1 MSSIATDEDI
11 VDRWI
16 EIDDSISVPEQT
28 LDEILADKILDLDEE
43 ILCGLDDEE
52 SLFTSPQQSSP
63 ISSVPSYTLD
73 SPLHIR
79 ELESMTY
86 QLKTRSDSFGGRARA
101 LAVSNTNVAIGTSR
115 GLVLIFDCGNQRL
128 VQSLTTDGCPVSCLD
143 FNKAS
148 TLLAIGYG
156 SGLIRIFNVTT
167 GKVMDNVS
175 DVVQTGQGVLQILF
189 CESDKR
195 LACLDSGGS
204 VYELTLP
211 TTVRSR
217 KTRCIFSGCHGE
229 VVYLKMLDSG
239 VLALLSLKKLFLVSL
254 KKMCLIYAISFIG
267 PANRPPL
274 IDCQTVNIKETS
286 ESKTT
291 AFCLGRGSRVDFY
304 YLSCEFSSLRVI
316 RYGEL
321 SLGFDM
327 INLKWVESC
336 YLIAVDDVERVHMI
350 DTMQGDIAIGNIRDV
365 QLAYATADFK
375 GLSTGGNVSAALDY
389 LADCVCYQSICRIE
403 KMIFLLGQSSIYM
416 ISVSDQITQLE
427 NLINRG
433 QMVSAIL
440 FALDIVMGRV
450 VNKREGLN
458 LRHVVSSRIPSL
470 IQSLLALTTSG
481 PANGKVTQLVDH
493 YKKHI
498 QLLIRACVATSQF
511 DLLYNTVY
519 SCLEKDTLS
528 KAIFFDLIDEVV
540 LDGRLENPPPA
551 LVSDYFHHLISEGN
565 LNQFEAAVVRIP
577 VEKQDIHFVMTTCRK
592 NRLYD
597 GVIYVYNKAMS
608 DYIGPLEEIFDN
620 LAELTDCEMLSDC
633 EIALGNKLLLYIQ
646 CCLSGRAY
654 PIGSLPEKVVAT
666 LPLQVYRCLISYK
679 GKNGTSASVTYPYL
693 QLLIKFDAVQFF
705 NVIFTCSD
713 SDIFNSEDGRLQ
725 RITEVVYQII
735 KSMDRSAVLFINYF
749 TLVAY
754 LLQKKAIFPALDTI
768 NETRKF
774 ISKHCTFQNAFV
786 LQLIEMVL
794 SFGESIERVADA
806 ERCVVEVMR
815 IVNGLDEM
823 KILRQARKLPQYV
836 CSYIFVNRREFV
848 SLMECYL
855 SSPTNARFAKID
867 YSQTAEIILDHFME
881 WLSKETLEDSD
892 ALLLYYCFLARR
904 DRGYRTLTDSE
915 ERDEQLLI
923 LAVKEAVV
931 HNLFEN
937 LDMQLSEFLRY
948 WLTIASRT
956 DRCLNYTVKNGFILS
971 SVLLLEARKLLEGA
985 FELLEYELEKRWMK
999 DAMLSSKYIYEAIR
1013 LANIYHEEA
1022 RQGNW
1027 LFKILNRMLSLPESE
1042 LQEEPGL
1049 EGVVVVLNNVIT
1061 AIMES
1066 GSSDAER
1073 LQATRRTAGLIR
1085 STTCI
1090 SCGCSPRKSSYLYR
1104 HHYMS
1109 VCFSGFCT
1117 NFRSKFISHF
1127 SCGHIVHMDCDSQNS
1142 SHYCLCQINAF
1153 SCYNITNNL
1162 TCGPSQM
1169 TRKPARIDIFSEES
1183 LKLLLGPHRLE
1194 S

>member
-52 SLFTSPQQSSP
+52 SLFTSPRQSSP
-63 ISSVPSYTLD
+63 TSSIPSYTLD

-101 LAVSNTNVAIGTSR
+101 LAVSNANVAVGTSR
-115 GLVLIFDCGNQRL
+115 GLVLIFDCENQRL
-128 VQSLTTDGCPVSCLD
+128 VQSMTTDGCPVSCLD

-156 SGLIRIFNVTT
+156 SGLIRIFNVTM
-167 GKVMDNVS
+167 GKVIDNVS
-175 DVVQTGQGVLQILF
+175 DVVQPGQGVLQILF

-217 KTRCIFSGCHGE
+217 KTRCVFSGSHGE
-229 VVYLKMLDSG
+229 VVYLKLLDSD

-274 IDCQTVNIKETS
+274 IDCQTVNVKKTS
-286 ESKTT
+286 ESKNT
-291 AFCLGRGSRVDFY
+291 AFCLARGSRVDFY
-304 YLSCEFSSLRVI
+304 YLNYEFSSLRVLH
-316 RYGEL
+316 YGEL
-321 SLGFDM
+321 SLDFDM
-327 INLKWVESC
+327 INLKWIESC

-350 DTMQGDIAIGNIRDV
+350 ETMQGDIAMENIRDI

-389 LADCVCYQSICRIE
+389 LADCVCYQSICRVE

-416 ISVSDQITQLE
+416 ISIRDRIMQLE
-427 NLINRG
+427 NLVNRG

-470 IQSLLALTTSG
+470 IQSLLALTISG

-519 SCLEKDTLS
+519 SCLERDTLS

-608 DYIGPLEEIFDN
+608 DYIGPLE
-620 LAELTDCEMLSDC
+620 
-633 EIALGNKLLLYIQ
+633 
-646 CCLSGRAY
+646 CCLSARAY
-654 PIGSLPEKVVAT
+654 PIGSLPEKVAAT

-679 GKNGTSASVTYPYL
+679 GKNGTSASITYPYL

-735 KSMDRSAVLFINYF
+735 KSMDQSAVLFINYF

-754 LLQKKAIFPALDTI
+754 LLQKKAIFPALGTI
-768 NETRKF
+768 NE
-774 ISKHCTFQNAFV
+774 
-786 LQLIEMVL
+786 LIEMVL
-794 SFGESIERVADA
+794 SFGESVERVADA
-806 ERCVVEVMR
+806 ERCVVEVMK

-823 KILRQARKLPQYV
+823 KILRQARKLPQ
-836 CSYIFVNRREFV
+836 SAHIFITLLLELQGDELSNFYSFV
-848 SLMECYL
+848 WNSLK
-855 SSPTNARFAKID
+855 RFAKID
-867 YSQTAEIILDHFME
+867 YNQTAEIILDHFMD

-892 ALLLYYCFLARR
+892 ALILYYCFLARR

-937 LDMQLSEFLRY
+937 LDTQLSEFLRY

-1022 RQGNW
+1022 RQGSW
-1027 LFKILNRMLSLPESE
+1027 LFKILSRILSLPESE
-1042 LQEEPGL
+1042 LQEEPG
-1049 EGVVVVLNNVIT
+1049 VMVILNNVIT

-1073 LQATRRTAGLIR
+1073 LVDALFTHPVFRCSTYANFRSLITFMFSSCRYEDVFLKETIRCIEGETIQMLNDLIKQATRRTAGLIK
-1085 STTCI
+1085 STMCI
-1090 SCGCSPRKSSYLYR
+1090 SCGCSPRKSSYLY
-1104 HHYMS
+1104 
-1109 VCFSGFCT
+1109 
-1117 NFRSKFISHF
+1117 
-1127 SCGHIVHMDCDSQNS
+1127 SCGHMVHMDCDSENS

-1153 SCYNITNNL
+1153 NCCNITNNL
-1162 TCGPSQM
+1162 ICGSSQV
-1169 TRKPARIDIFSEES
+1169 TRKPARVDIFSEES

>member
-52 SLFTSPQQSSP
+52 SLFTSPRQSSP
-63 ISSVPSYTLD
+63 ASSVPSYTLD

-101 LAVSNTNVAIGTSR
+101 LAVSNANVAVGTSR
-115 GLVLIFDCGNQRL
+115 GLVLIFDCENQRL
-128 VQSLTTDGCPVSCLD
+128 VHSMTTDGCPVSCLD

-156 SGLIRIFNVTT
+156 SGLIRIFNVTM

-175 DVVQTGQGVLQILF
+175 DVVQPGQGVLQILF

-217 KTRCIFSGCHGE
+217 KTRCVFSGSHGE
-229 VVYLKMLDSG
+229 VVYLKLLDSD

-286 ESKTT
+286 ESKNT
-291 AFCLGRGSRVDFY
+291 AFCLARGSRVDFY
-304 YLSCEFSSLRVI
+304 YLNYEFSSLRVL

-321 SLGFDM
+321 SLDFDM

-350 DTMQGDIAIGNIRDV
+350 ETMQGDIAMENIRDI

-389 LADCVCYQSICRIE
+389 LADCVCYQSICRVE

-416 ISVSDQITQLE
+416 ISIRDRITQLE
-427 NLINRG
+427 NLVNRG

-470 IQSLLALTTSG
+470 IQSLLALTISG

-493 YKKHI
+493 YKVSKVAVISIEAEKHI

-519 SCLEKDTLS
+519 SCLERDTLS
-528 KAIFFDLIDEVV
+528 KAIFYDLIDEVV

-646 CCLSGRAY
+646 CCLSARAY
-654 PIGSLPEKVVAT
+654 PIGSLPEKVAAT

-679 GKNGTSASVTYPYL
+679 GKNGTS
-693 QLLIKFDAVQFF
+693 
-705 NVIFTCSD
+705 
-713 SDIFNSEDGRLQ
+713 
-725 RITEVVYQII
+725 EVVYQII

-754 LLQKKAIFPALDTI
+754 LLQKKAIFPALGTI
-768 NETRKF
+768 NE
-774 ISKHCTFQNAFV
+774 
-786 LQLIEMVL
+786 LIEMVL
-794 SFGESIERVADA
+794 SFGESVERVADA
-806 ERCVVEVMR
+806 ERCVVEVMK

-823 KILRQARKLPQYV
+823 KILRQARKLPHLQV
-836 CSYIFVNRREFV
+836 CSYIYVNRREFV

-855 SSPTNARFAKID
+855 SSSTNARFAKID
-867 YSQTAEIILDHFME
+867 YNQTAEIILDHFMD

-892 ALLLYYCFLARR
+892 ALILYYCFLARR

-937 LDMQLSEFLRY
+937 LDTQLSEFLRY

-1022 RQGNW
+1022 RQGSW
-1027 LFKILNRMLSLPESE
+1027 LFKILNRILSLPESE

-1049 EGVVVVLNNVIT
+1049 KGVMVILNNVIT

-1073 LQATRRTAGLIR
+1073 LVDALFTHPVFRC
-1085 STTCI
+1085 ST
-1090 SCGCSPRKSSYLYR
+1090 YA
-1104 HHYMS
+1104 
-1109 VCFSGFCT
+1109 
-1117 NFRSKFISHF
+1117 NFRSLITFMF
-1127 SCGHIVHMDCDSQNS
+1127 SSCRYEDVFLKETIRCIEGETIQICGHMVHMDCDSENS

-1153 SCYNITNNL
+1153 NCCNITNNL
-1162 TCGPSQM
+1162 ICGSSQV
-1169 TRKPARIDIFSEES
+1169 TRKPARVDIFSEES

>member
-52 SLFTSPQQSSP
+52 SLFTSPRQSSP
-63 ISSVPSYTLD
+63 TSSIPSYTLD

-101 LAVSNTNVAIGTSR
+101 LAVSNANVAVGTSR
-115 GLVLIFDCGNQRL
+115 GLVLIFDCENQRL
-128 VQSLTTDGCPVSCLD
+128 VQSMTTDGCPVSCLD

-156 SGLIRIFNVTT
+156 SGLIRIFNVTM
-167 GKVMDNVS
+167 GKVIDNVS
-175 DVVQTGQGVLQILF
+175 DVVQPGQGVLQILF

-217 KTRCIFSGCHGE
+217 KTRCVFSGSHGE
-229 VVYLKMLDSG
+229 VVYLKLLDSD

-274 IDCQTVNIKETS
+274 IDCQTVNVKKTS
-286 ESKTT
+286 ESKNT
-291 AFCLGRGSRVDFY
+291 AFCLARGSRVDFY
-304 YLSCEFSSLRVI
+304 YLNYEFSSLRVLH
-316 RYGEL
+316 YGEL
-321 SLGFDM
+321 SLDFDM
-327 INLKWVESC
+327 INLKWIESC

-350 DTMQGDIAIGNIRDV
+350 ETMQGDIAMENIRDI

-389 LADCVCYQSICRIE
+389 LADCVCYQSICRVE

-416 ISVSDQITQLE
+416 ISIRDRIMQLE
-427 NLINRG
+427 NLVNRG

-470 IQSLLALTTSG
+470 IQSLLALTISG

-519 SCLEKDTLS
+519 SCLERDTLS

-646 CCLSGRAY
+646 CCLSARAY
-654 PIGSLPEKVVAT
+654 PIGSLPEKVAAT

-679 GKNGTSASVTYPYL
+679 GKNGTSASITYPYL

-735 KSMDRSAVLFINYF
+735 KSMDQSAVLFINYF

-754 LLQKKAIFPALDTI
+754 LLQKKAIFPALGTI
-768 NETRKF
+768 NE
-774 ISKHCTFQNAFV
+774 
-786 LQLIEMVL
+786 LIEMVL
-794 SFGESIERVADA
+794 SFGESVERVADA
-806 ERCVVEVMR
+806 ERCVVEVMK

-823 KILRQARKLPQYV
+823 KILRQARKLPHLQV
-836 CSYIFVNRREFV
+836 CSYIYVNRREFV

-855 SSPTNARFAKID
+855 NSSTNARFAKID
-867 YSQTAEIILDHFME
+867 YNQTAEIILDHFMD

-892 ALLLYYCFLARR
+892 ALILYYCFLARR

-937 LDMQLSEFLRY
+937 LDTQLSEFLRY

-1022 RQGNW
+1022 RQGSW
-1027 LFKILNRMLSLPESE
+1027 LFKILSRILSLPESE
-1042 LQEEPGL
+1042 LQEEPG
-1049 EGVVVVLNNVIT
+1049 VMVILNNVIT

-1073 LQATRRTAGLIR
+1073 LVDALFTHPVFRC
-1085 STTCI
+1085 ST
-1090 SCGCSPRKSSYLYR
+1090 YA
-1104 HHYMS
+1104 
-1109 VCFSGFCT
+1109 
-1117 NFRSKFISHF
+1117 NFRSLITFMF
-1127 SCGHIVHMDCDSQNS
+1127 SSCRYEDVFLKETIRCIEGETIQICGHMVHMDCDSENS

-1153 SCYNITNNL
+1153 NCCNITNNL
-1162 TCGPSQM
+1162 ICGSSQV
-1169 TRKPARIDIFSEES
+1169 TRKPARVDIFSEES